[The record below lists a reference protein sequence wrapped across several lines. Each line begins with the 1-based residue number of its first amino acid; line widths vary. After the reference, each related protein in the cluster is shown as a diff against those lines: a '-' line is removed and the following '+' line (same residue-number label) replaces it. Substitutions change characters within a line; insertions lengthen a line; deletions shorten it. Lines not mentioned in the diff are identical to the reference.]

1 MVRAARVQLQRE
13 GGGPGRTGSI
23 CTPIIRPMSKRNG
36 SRPRP
41 PLPFPPSLGLAW
53 SSEGHEI
60 PHEFRARISTA
71 TRYLE
76 GQTDSV
82 CILGPFSLLVTLCP
96 GNCLKA
102 LGVAKSQLEA
112 TQTTRATSECLF
124 VGKMIRNLGCPAGR
138 GDCPRRKRGRDSI
151 SSLPSNRSFRPR
163 NSRLFPFGSSSAC
176 AMPASKSTPS
186 FNLRAR
192 ENFGKLDF

>member
-1 MVRAARVQLQRE
+1 
-13 GGGPGRTGSI
+13 
-23 CTPIIRPMSKRNG
+23 MSKRNG
-36 SRPRP
+36 SRPHWP
-41 PLPFPPSLGLAW
+41 LSLPFAPSLGLAW

-71 TRYLE
+71 TRHLE

-176 AMPASKSTPS
+176 AMPASNQRHHSICELARTSGNLTFRTEITRRKHNRNIGSTAYQI
-186 FNLRAR
+186 L
-192 ENFGKLDF
+192 